1 MNGLKKSFFISIRH
15 YFVVLR
21 VTTNVNTLCI
31 TRNCIE
37 DISKTMWSY
46 DVITYNTLKNI
57 RALAGA
63 IVNKRIL
70 K

>member
-15 YFVVLR
+15 YLVVLR

-46 DVITYNTLKNI
+46 DVITYTTLKNI

>member
-1 MNGLKKSFFISIRH
+1 MRGLTKSFFISIRH

-21 VTTNVNTLCI
+21 VTANINTLCI

-37 DISKTMWSY
+37 DISKIMY
-46 DVITYNTLKNI
+46 FNNVITYNTLKNI

>member
-1 MNGLKKSFFISIRH
+1 MRGLKKSFFHSIRY
-15 YFVVLR
+15 YFNILII
-21 VTTNVNTLCI
+21 TKDINALCI

-37 DISKTMWSY
+37 DISKIMY
-46 DVITYNTLKNI
+46 FNNVITYNTLKNI

>member
-1 MNGLKKSFFISIRH
+1 MKRLRKSFFRSIRY
-15 YFVVLR
+15 YFDILR
-21 VTTNVNTLCI
+21 LTTKADTLCV

-46 DVITYNTLKNI
+46 GVITYTTLKNI

>member
-1 MNGLKKSFFISIRH
+1 MRGLTKTFFISIR
-15 YFVVLR
+15 YYLGVLK
-21 VTTNVNTLCI
+21 VTSGIDELCI

-37 DISKTMWSY
+37 DITKTMWAQG
-46 DVITYNTLKNI
+46 VITYTTLKNI

>member
-1 MNGLKKSFFISIRH
+1 MKGLKKSFFISIRH
-15 YFVVLR
+15 YLVVLR

-37 DISKTMWSY
+37 DITKTMWAHG
-46 DVITYNTLKNI
+46 VITYTTLKNI